1 MLSTTTEFDA
11 QGVVDAI
18 RSERVDLR
26 ALERREGD
34 EEDQIVLV
42 VKLRPRY
49 RPEQLID
56 VLGSLDGVRYV
67 EWEH

>member
-1 MLSTTTEFDA
+1 
-11 QGVVDAI
+11 VDAI

-56 VLGSLDGVRYV
+56 VLGRLDGVRHV
-67 EWEH
+67 EWEQ